1 MSERYDHAA
10 IERKWQ
16 KIWRDSREFETPDT
30 KEGAKNFYLLT
41 EFAYPSGNLHLGHW
55 YAFAVPD
62 IFARYMRMRGYNVL
76 YPAGF
81 DAFGLPAEN
90 AAIKNNRNPREWTY
104 NNIEQMRTQQCS
116 IGASFDWSREVITA
130 DPAYYKWTQWLFLKL
145 FERGLAYRKETN
157 VNWCPNDKTVLA
169 NEQVINGRC
178 ERCDSEVVQKT
189 MPQWNLKITDYADR
203 LIDDLASLDWPKQI
217 KDAQIHWIGRSE
229 GVEIDFPLSSGGMLT
244 VFTTRP
250 DTLFGATYMV
260 VAPEHPLV
268 SACTDAQVRAYVEK
282 AKHKT
287 ELERTGTKDKTGV
300 ALPGVKAV
308 NPATNKEI
316 PIWVADYVLMGYGT
330 GAIMAV
336 PDIDER
342 DKAFAEAMGL
352 PIGQTTLEDADKVV
366 ALVGGRKKK
375 QYRLRDW
382 VVSRQRYWGVPIPMI
397 HCKDC
402 GYQPVPERDLPV
414 LLPDL
419 DDYLPTGEG
428 KSPLA
433 KKRDWVEVTCP
444 SCGKVAERES
454 DTLDTFVDSSW
465 YFLRYTDPHNET
477 AFASKD
483 KLSKW
488 LPVHVYSGGSEHTTM
503 HLLYSRFWHKAMFD
517 AGLVAESEPYLRRMN
532 RGLILGPDGRK
543 MSKRWGNVINPDD
556 EVTNLGA
563 DTVRMY
569 LAFIGPYNEAG
580 SYPWNPRGAVGMRRF
595 LERVWHLQ
603 VGDAPLPH
611 KTETLLHQT
620 IKKVSEDIES
630 LKMNTA
636 VSALMILLNEF
647 ESVPHISREAH
658 KTLLQLLAPF
668 APHIANELAEKA
680 GYSREAWERWPVY
693 DEAKIAEARLTIAVQ
708 INGKTRA
715 TVELEAGANEADV
728 VAAARAHPNV
738 QKWLAAGEGVV
749 RYVPG
754 RIISF
759 TTT

>member
-1 MSERYDHAA
+1 
-10 IERKWQ
+10 
-16 KIWRDSREFETPDT
+16 
-30 KEGAKNFYLLT
+30 
-41 EFAYPSGNLHLGHW
+41 
-55 YAFAVPD
+55 
-62 IFARYMRMRGYNVL
+62 
-76 YPAGF
+76 
-81 DAFGLPAEN
+81 
-90 AAIKNNRNPREWTY
+90 
-104 NNIEQMRTQQCS
+104 
-116 IGASFDWSREVITA
+116 
-130 DPAYYKWTQWLFLKL
+130 
-145 FERGLAYRKETN
+145 
-157 VNWCPNDKTVLA
+157 
-169 NEQVINGRC
+169 
-178 ERCDSEVVQKT
+178 
-189 MPQWNLKITDYADR
+189 
-203 LIDDLASLDWPKQI
+203 
-217 KDAQIHWIGRSE
+217 
-229 GVEIDFPLSSGGMLT
+229 
-244 VFTTRP
+244 
-250 DTLFGATYMV
+250 
-260 VAPEHPLV
+260 
-268 SACTDAQVRAYVEK
+268 
-282 AKHKT
+282 
-287 ELERTGTKDKTGV
+287 
-300 ALPGVKAV
+300 
-308 NPATNKEI
+308 
-316 PIWVADYVLMGYGT
+316 
-330 GAIMAV
+330 
-336 PDIDER
+336 
-342 DKAFAEAMGL
+342 
-352 PIGQTTLEDADKVV
+352 
-366 ALVGGRKKK
+366 
-375 QYRLRDW
+375 
-382 VVSRQRYWGVPIPMI
+382 
-397 HCKDC
+397 
-402 GYQPVPERDLPV
+402 
-414 LLPDL
+414 
-419 DDYLPTGEG
+419 
-428 KSPLA
+428 
-433 KKRDWVEVTCP
+433 
-444 SCGKVAERES
+444 
-454 DTLDTFVDSSW
+454 
-465 YFLRYTDPHNET
+465 
-477 AFASKD
+477 
-483 KLSKW
+483 
-488 LPVHVYSGGSEHTTM
+488 M